1 MIPIAKPRPSRNQP
15 ATIFIPGGYTPARAA
30 PVTRRS
36 AIPTTR
42 VGAIATPSVASPA
55 TTADAWTSRRADQ
68 MSLSVSIAD
77 TSAPTTKPS
86 CTEMVSQAAPAGP
99 SCHRRESVGATA
111 EALNHGA
118 MARGPRGRAPPAP
131 AARSQAGGMVEE
143 RPGQAELRA
152 QVLRQRLD
160 AERLSRVV
168 PGVEHVQSQ
177 LLGVEEGVVRA
188 FAGDVGVESRRLGLG
203 DQRARSPGD
212 DAHPPH
218 LLGPERHDSRR
229 RAQHG
234 GELLLQS
241 AA

>member
-118 MARGPRGRAPPAP
+118 PGPDAP
-131 AARSQAGGMVEE
+131 
-143 RPGQAELRA
+143 
-152 QVLRQRLD
+152 
-160 AERLSRVV
+160 
-168 PGVEHVQSQ
+168 
-177 LLGVEEGVVRA
+177 
-188 FAGDVGVESRRLGLG
+188 
-203 DQRARSPGD
+203 
-212 DAHPPH
+212 PPH